1 MKNKGFTLI
10 ELMVVIVIIGI
21 VSAIA
26 IISFSSMVAASRI
39 KGAAVSVS
47 REMMNAR
54 ERAISRGHAV
64 DVVFGASGN
73 GNLQVTVMDHDSI
86 PPHVTVLPPFTDCR
100 PGVIAAVDARVPES
114 GVAGVP
120 AAIDFPVANTCR
132 FLSQGTGTVGGVYIT
147 SNDGRRQYAVGVNAN
162 GRVRAWEW
170 TGAWHS
176 LY

>member
-64 DVVFGASGN
+64 DMLFAASGN
-73 GNLQVTVMDHDSI
+73 GNLVITVTDHDSI
-86 PPHVTVLPPFTDCR
+86 PPHVTVLPAFTDCR
-100 PGVIAAVDARVPES
+100 PGRIAAVNARVPES
-114 GVAGVP
+114 GAAGIP
-120 AAIDFPVANTCR
+120 AAVDFPSSTCR
-132 FLSQGTGTVGGVYIT
+132 FLSQGTGTVGGIYIT

-170 TGAWHS
+170 TGAWHP

>member
-26 IISFSSMVAASRI
+26 VISFSSMVAASRI
-39 KGAAVSVS
+39 KGAAVTVS

-54 ERAISRGHAV
+54 ERAISRGHAI
-64 DVVFGASGN
+64 DVVFGASAN
-73 GNLQVTVMDHDSI
+73 GNLVVTVNDIDSAANS
-86 PPHVTVLPPFTDCR
+86 TVLPTFTDCR
-100 PGVIAAVDARVPES
+100 PGVIAAVNARVPES
-114 GVAGVP
+114 GAAGVP
-120 AAIDFPVANTCR
+120 AAVDFPASTCR
-132 FLSQGTGTVGGVYIT
+132 FLSQGTGTVGGIYIT
-147 SNDGRRQYAVGVNAN
+147 SNDRRRQYAVGVNAN

-170 TGAWHS
+170 TGAWHP